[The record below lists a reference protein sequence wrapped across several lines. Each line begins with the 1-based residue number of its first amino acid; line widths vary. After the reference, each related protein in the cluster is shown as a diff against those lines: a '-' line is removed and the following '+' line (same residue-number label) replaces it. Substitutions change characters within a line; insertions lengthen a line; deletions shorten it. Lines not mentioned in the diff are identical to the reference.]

1 MRVTA
6 FDCRESLCAI
16 HELRHECFALLIDD
30 VPAKREVLLAML
42 DVLAHERLEIVDVV
56 EINVVEPVN
65 LWINVTRHGDIDH
78 E

>member
-56 EINVVEPVN
+56 EINVVELVGLGIDVP
-65 LWINVTRHGDIDH
+65 WHGDVDQ